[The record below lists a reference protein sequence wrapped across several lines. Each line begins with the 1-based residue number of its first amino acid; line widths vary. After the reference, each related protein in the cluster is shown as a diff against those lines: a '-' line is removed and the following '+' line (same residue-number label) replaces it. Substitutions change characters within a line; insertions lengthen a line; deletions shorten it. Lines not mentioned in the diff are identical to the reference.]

1 MDKRVGKNMYQN
13 VNSGNLWVLEVWVIF
28 ILFFVLLSISPMH
41 MHYFGSQQ
49 QYC

>member
-1 MDKRVGKNMYQN
+1 M
-13 VNSGNLWVLEVWVIF
+13 LTAAILIVLELWVIF
-28 ILFFVLLSISPMH
+28 ILLFALSFLSPMH